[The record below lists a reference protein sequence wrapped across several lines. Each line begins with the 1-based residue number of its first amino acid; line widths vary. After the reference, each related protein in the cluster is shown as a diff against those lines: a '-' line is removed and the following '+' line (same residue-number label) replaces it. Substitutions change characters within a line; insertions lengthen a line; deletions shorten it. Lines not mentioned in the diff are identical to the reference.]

1 MKTRLST
8 RLIAAAAVLCTGP
21 ALAALQNDDFATYE
35 LPLSGTSASYAPVG
49 GPPGGWNIAPNAG
62 TGGAVYT
69 NAAQAR
75 EGASYFA
82 FNPPL
87 TDGYG
92 ANKLDQCV
100 PVDPAQDM
108 AISYSVFAATAT
120 PDARSFGIRVNPT
133 FWPSFEACQTA
144 TTTDS
149 STGALAGPRGSVD
162 IDFVLG
168 EDSGQQWIDRS
179 PANAPALFYAAADF
193 PDGAQYMR
201 LSIRARARDGA
212 LALSPQP
219 LLRIDNVRVTQGGSA
234 INRVANGGFEH
245 GERFNGQ
252 FLSGA
257 AGWQVDRGGDLE
269 ARAAVGPEG
278 FALSGANVFY
288 FEDLTGNFGSSSLDQ
303 CFTLA
308 GEDIRPSVSAWTLR
322 PDPELQV
329 RLNVDFFTDTTCAT
343 PADSALRIRQDFAVD
358 EGGEWLALIA
368 DEVRSAGQYGAAG
381 SALLSI
387 RARDR
392 SDGGSP
398 AAFGRVVY
406 FDDASVVSSVATP
419 VFSPVPGTYTS
430 TVTVTV
436 SSATPGAVIYYTTD
450 GSTPTTGSAT
460 LGNGETLTFTSTT
473 TLGAIAFD
481 PVSDIVSA
489 VRSGT
494 YTIVPPVTPPSSGPL
509 NRSTGCS
516 YSGEP
521 SLLDPTLWLLALLAL
536 AGIAWRRRRA

>member
-1 MKTRLST
+1 MNTSMKLM
-8 RLIAAAAVLCTGP
+8 AAAAVLFAST
-21 ALAALQNDDFATYE
+21 AQAALQNGDFASYE
-35 LPLSGTSASYAPVG
+35 LPANGTSVSYPPVS

-75 EGASYFA
+75 QGVSYFA
-82 FNPPL
+82 FNSPL

-100 PVDPAQDM
+100 LVDPTQDM
-108 AISYSVFAATAT
+108 SISYSVFAATTT
-120 PDARSFGIRVNPT
+120 PDARSLAIRVNPT

-149 STGALAGPRGSVD
+149 STGALTGGRSSVD

-179 PANAPALFYAAADF
+179 PTQAPALFYAAADF
-193 PDGAQYMR
+193 PAGTQYMR

-212 LALSPQP
+212 LALDPQP
-219 LLRIDNVRVTQGGSA
+219 QLRIDNVRVTQGGA
-234 INRVANGGFEH
+234 ATNRVVNGSFEH
-245 GERFNGQ
+245 GERFDGQ
-252 FLSGA
+252 FLTGA
-257 AGWQVDRGGDLE
+257 SGWQVGRDGDLE
-269 ARAAVGPEG
+269 ARAAVGPED
-278 FALSGANVFY
+278 FALAGANVFY
-288 FEDLTGNFGSSSLDQ
+288 FEDLTANFGVSSLDQ

-308 GEDIRPSVSAWTLR
+308 GEDIRPSVSAYTLR

-343 PADSALRIRQDFAVD
+343 AADSGLRIRQDFPID
-358 EGGEWLALIA
+358 MGGEWLALIA
-368 DEVRSAGQYGAAG
+368 DEVRSAGQYAGAG

-387 RARDR
+387 RIRDR
-392 SDGGSP
+392 SDGGNP
-398 AAFGRVVY
+398 AAFGRALY
-406 FDDASVVSSVATP
+406 LDDVSLVSSVSTP

-450 GSTPTTGSAT
+450 GSTPTTSSAT
-460 LGNGETLTFTSTT
+460 LGSGETLTFTSTT

-481 PVSDIVSA
+481 PVSDLVSA
-489 VRSGT
+489 VRTGT

-536 AGIAWRRRRA
+536 AGIGWRRRQA